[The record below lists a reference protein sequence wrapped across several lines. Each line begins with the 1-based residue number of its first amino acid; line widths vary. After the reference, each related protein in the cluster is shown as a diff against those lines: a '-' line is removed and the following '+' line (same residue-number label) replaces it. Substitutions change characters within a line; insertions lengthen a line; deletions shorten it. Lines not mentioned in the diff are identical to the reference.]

1 MNPNVERGGFLEQSR
16 LNELLILEDRILE
29 DRRML
34 VNMTRE
40 INNPESEFI
49 KRKLATLEIELQHMS
64 GQIDYMKRKC
74 ASSQQSLVNQPMN
87 NQSMNNQS
95 IPEMSVPRVTTQAVP
110 TQTVPTQTVPTQ
122 VAPTMAKPAVQMSAV
137 QISAVQSSVVQTPV
151 KQTPINQ
158 TQYNAESDFEKTFGK
173 SFMGIAASVL
183 IFISIIL
190 FATLLLPMLGDGA
203 KMAIMYIVS
212 GAFLGIGA
220 YRLNK
225 DKDNKFNISL
235 TGCGLGALFISLL
248 LSNIYFKVLGDILLY
263 VLIAVWGCLVCI
275 FAKNKNYI
283 FQIIGEIGVLIAT
296 IFGCVLCLGERDTT
310 KFIALLVFYG
320 ITSAIFYLV
329 NYEEEYFDNLCYHF
343 FAIIGSI
350 VITATCE
357 RFSGMEATICHIIA
371 CVILLL
377 NIVGSMSHK
386 LDKEQVCFGTF
397 TSVHIICMALITS
410 YIVPDEAIWGIVV
423 YVSAMIMTFV
433 ISFKKSELQGGLN
446 TLSTTCVL
454 IAFVGLIVNGSA
466 YTYGFIWLM
475 IIPLLVYGYV
485 RNQLFYKVISLIMIY
500 IYLFVHD
507 YDKGIIHYIY
517 MLVVLSVAYGCMY
530 YFKKQHEKI
539 QKGFLNVA
547 VLLFVGI
554 YTYGLL
560 TDIFGHAD
568 TTEEIIMTVV
578 YVSYFL
584 VNVLCYKVLFAYNF
598 ATSEKEENHIIF
610 NIANLVAMGW
620 GLTLVSNGGSAVI
633 HFINILV
640 AFAAFMLKTK
650 STLEQKDGKLS
661 LNLYVGVKFTL
672 FLIVVLN
679 SLDAANYIMSI
690 GCLLLAILLILVGFK
705 GDYKYL
711 RIYGL
716 GLTMLSIFKLLMIDV
731 QYENTLGNALSFFV
745 SGILCFAISMT
756 YNYLDKKMKE

>member
-1 MNPNVERGGFLEQSR
+1 MEQSR

-40 INNPESEFI
+40 MNNPESEFI

-74 ASSQQSLVNQPMN
+74 ASSQQSVVNQSVINESVN
-87 NQSMNNQS
+87 NQPVNNRPV
-95 IPEMSVPRVTTQAVP
+95 PEMSVPRVTAQAGPKPAVPTQAVP
-110 TQTVPTQTVPTQ
+110 TQAAPTQTV
-122 VAPTMAKPAVQMSAV
+122 PTMAKPAVQMP
-137 QISAVQSSVVQTPV
+137 AVQSSVVQTPV

-158 TQYNAESDFEKTFGK
+158 TQYNGESDFEKTFGK

-248 LSNIYFKVLGDILLY
+248 LSNIYFKVLGDIPLY
-263 VLIAVWGCLVCI
+263 VLIAFWGCLVCI

-283 FQIIGEIGVLIAT
+283 FQVIGEIGILIAT
-296 IFGCVLCLGERDTT
+296 IFGCLLCLEERDTT

-343 FAIIGSI
+343 FALIGSI
-350 VITATCE
+350 VITAACE
-357 RFSGMEATICHIIA
+357 RFSEMEGTIVHIIA

-500 IYLFVHD
+500 VYLFVHD
-507 YDKGIIHYIY
+507 YDQGVIHYIY
-517 MLVVLSVAYGCMY
+517 MLVVLTVAYVCMN
-530 YFKKQHEKI
+530 YFKKQYEKT
-539 QKGFLNVA
+539 QKGFLYAA
-547 VLLFVGI
+547 VILFVGI
-554 YTYGLL
+554 YTYGFLA
-560 TDIFGHAD
+560 DIFGYGDNTH
-568 TTEEIIMTVV
+568 EVIMTVV
-578 YVSYFL
+578 YVCYFL
-584 VNVLCYKVLFAYNF
+584 VNVLCYKVLFAYNY
-598 ATSEKEENHIIF
+598 ATGEKEENHIVF
-610 NIANLVAMGW
+610 SIANLVAMGW
-620 GLTLVSNGGSAVI
+620 GLALVSNGGSPAI

-650 STLEQKDGKLS
+650 SALEQKDGKLS
-661 LNLYVGVKFTL
+661 LNLYVGLKFTI
-672 FLIVVLN
+672 FLITVLS
-679 SLDAANYIMSI
+679 SLDAANYVISI

-705 GDYKYL
+705 GGYKYL

-731 QYENTLGNALSFFV
+731 KYENTLGNALSFFV

-756 YNYLDKKMKE
+756 YNYLDKKMKD